1 MKAMTYVAAGAL
13 ALVPMLA
20 LAGEQTA
27 KPDMQPL
34 RVSFDGR
41 TVPVKATT
49 TVDYTAAGP
58 VKVRTWAWNDPK
70 DGASFEIQTSGWH
83 ETPSA
88 ALKQI
93 SAADADL
100 QNWQAQMASVQRQML
115 QLGSLA
121 PASLAGDGYAPR
133 HAGRTR
139 AGDVVRAG
147 LDAAR
152 ADHRDLFDAPCHG
165 ADPIVTMAR

>member
-121 PASLAGDGYAPR
+121 PASLAGDGYAP
-133 HAGRTR
+133 AMPVALEPVTSY
-139 AGDVVRAG
+139 VPVWM
-147 LDAAR
+147 LP
-152 ADHRDLFDAPCHG
+152 APT
-165 ADPIVTMAR
+165 IVTYSTPLATVPTPS